1 MYKVSSQ
8 NLFLVELTYTGLKNN
23 LIIAAKTL
31 KTSHRKAI
39 FSRGTFQLVF
49 LRLVHGYDIY
59 L

>member
-31 KTSHRKAI
+31 KNLAQK
-39 FSRGTFQLVF
+39 GNF
-49 LRLVHGYDIY
+49 LKRHIPIRVC
-59 L
+59 